1 MEVEFSGISRL
12 PEEIKEVWIDRIA
25 SVMDS
30 GTYIGGRPVE
40 SFEESWAKTCKA
52 QFAIGVSNGFDG
64 LVLALKAL
72 GIGAGHRI
80 AIPAHTFIATWNAAI
95 AVGATPIG
103 VDIDRDGLLDLEK
116 FHEIAPEVDVVIP
129 VHMHGCAVD
138 MSAIQR
144 ICKDSRLKSP
154 IKIIEDASQAHGAV
168 SPDGSALGKYSDM
181 VVYSLYPTKNLGGI
195 GDCGVIT
202 TNKVDFHD
210 RLKLLRNYG
219 SASGD
224 KYLHLE
230 LGFNSRLDT
239 IQAAVLEENLK
250 LLPSWNSRRRLLSE
264 LYIKEL
270 LGWIEVLQSS
280 RSDSVRHHLCVLTP
294 RRDDLRKFLFSKGVG
309 TEIHYPNVAGTEAS
323 RFLKLEA
330 RFPRSEVLASQTLSL
345 PLSQWHTEEQINY
358 VAFQI
363 KSWMNR

>member
-1 MEVEFSGISRL
+1 MEVEYSGISL
-12 PEEIKEVWIDRIA
+12 VPDEIKQLWINRVA
-25 SVMDS
+25 SVIDS
-30 GTYIGGRPVE
+30 GFYIGGEPVE
-40 SFEESWAKTCKA
+40 RFEKSWAKACKA
-52 QFAIGVSNGFDG
+52 QFAIGVGNGFDG

-103 VDIDRDGLLDLEK
+103 VDIDQDGLLDLEK
-116 FHEIAPEVDVVIP
+116 FHAIASEVDAVIP
-129 VHMHGCAVD
+129 VHMHGCAVN
-138 MSAIQR
+138 MSSIQE
-144 ICKDSRLKSP
+144 ICTDSRLKSS

-168 SPDGSALGKYSDM
+168 SPDGSTLGEHSDM

-202 TNKVDFHD
+202 TNKVDLYDHL
-210 RLKLLRNYG
+210 RSLRNYG
-219 SASGD
+219 SAGGD

-239 IQAAVLEENLK
+239 IQASVLDENLK
-250 LLPSWNSRRRLLSE
+250 MLSSWNSHRRLLSE
-264 LYIKEL
+264 LYITEL
-270 LGWIEVLQSS
+270 SDWIEVLQSS

-294 RRDDLRKFLFSKGVG
+294 KRDDLRKFLFSKGVR
-309 TEIHYPNVAGTEAS
+309 TEIHYPNVAGIEAS

-330 RFPRSEVLASQTLSL
+330 RFPKSEALASQTLSL
-345 PLSQWHTEEQINY
+345 PLSQWHTEEQIKY
-358 VAFQI
+358 VTFQM
-363 KSWMNR
+363 KNWMNH